1 MHLSLPQQCSFWTLL
16 LLLVSMVQGE
26 NKTSSVDVKVWNIS
40 YHSPTGNMLNWAI
53 KSSQD
58 MNHLISE
65 LSTYVN
71 KFYAQGRGFNKR
83 IIRCHTSSLSRP
95 KNKEQ
100 TQNIESEVLLTLA
113 HTLLQAWVDGLHH
126 LWAEMADKLGCTP
139 PILTKALAIRTINK
153 NLLESMKKIAC
164 KAKFALGRNVNAPL
178 WSELERLQSPFRDTR
193 YFAFYNLFRCLGS
206 DSNDVEMYLKVLKC
220 RMLKSGC

>member
-1 MHLSLPQQCSFWTLL
+1 MPIESLPFQSKSTGTLL

-26 NKTSSVDVKVWNIS
+26 NKTSSVNVKVWNIS

-65 LSTYVN
+65 LSTYV
-71 KFYAQGRGFNKR
+71 
-83 IIRCHTSSLSRP
+83 
-95 KNKEQ
+95 
-100 TQNIESEVLLTLA
+100 SEVLLTLA

-139 PILTKALAIRTINK
+139 PILTRALAIKTINR
-153 NLLESMKKIAC
+153 NLLECMKKIAG
-164 KAKFALGRNVNAPL
+164 KAKFALGGNVNAPL
-178 WSELERLQSPFRDTR
+178 WSELERLQSPYRDTR

-206 DSNDVEMYLKVLKC
+206 DSNDVEMYLRVLKC
-220 RMLKSGC
+220 RMLKSRC